1 MSMKVDKIS
10 RWSEIK
16 LKIIEQY
23 AIPYMAIMRN
33 KKFNA
38 HYIDGFSGAGI
49 HRSKKSG
56 DIVKGSPL
64 RVLAIPKPFDTYY
77 FVDMESDKTEFL
89 IELCKN
95 DFSDRNVVVKKGDCS
110 KNLMDILPNFSR
122 ENFDR
127 LFCLLDPYGLHL
139 DWKVIEKMGDMGIVD
154 LIINFPIMDINRN
167 AIRKNLAK
175 TSQDGIE
182 RMNSFWGDET
192 WQGIAYRD
200 RKQQDLFDSSP
211 KEKQT
216 NETIAEEFRKRLKEK
231 GKFAYVP
238 KPIPLRN
245 SKNAVVYYLYFAS
258 QNKTANKIAT
268 YLFKKYGKET

>member
-1 MSMKVDKIS
+1 MSMKFDEIS

-16 LKIIEQY
+16 IDIIEQY
-23 AIPYMAIMRN
+23 AIPYMNIMRN
-33 KKFNA
+33 NRFKA

-49 HRSKKSG
+49 HISKKSG

-64 RVLAIPKPFDTYY
+64 RVLTIPKPFDTYH
-77 FVDMESDKTEFL
+77 F
-89 IELCKN
+89 I
-95 DFSDRNVVVKKGDCS
+95 
-110 KNLMDILPNFSR
+110 
-122 ENFDR
+122 
-127 LFCLLDPYGLHL
+127 
-139 DWKVIEKMGDMGIVD
+139 DMGIVD
-154 LIINFPIMDINRN
+154 LIINFPLMDINRN

-192 WQGIAYRD
+192 WREIAYRD
-200 RKQQDLFDSSP
+200 SQQQELFGSP
-211 KEKQT
+211 QKEKQT